1 MTGAPGTPDGAPAE
15 PADAADSADAAA
27 AILAAHRTA
36 GTRLDR
42 LPAALVPADP
52 AAAYAVQ
59 ARLRER
65 LAPELGARAGD
76 KVGCTTPVMQAY
88 LGIPT
93 PCAGTIYAA
102 TILRSPARR
111 AVPADVVLGVECEIA
126 VRLAADLPGGPEGVG
141 REAAAAAVGR
151 VMLALEIVA
160 DRYRDYSALDT
171 PTLIADDFFG
181 AGCVLGPELP
191 AAGIDLR
198 AVTAAMTI
206 DGEERGRGV
215 GTEILGDPL
224 AVLAWLADLR
234 AAAGTP
240 LRAGMIVL
248 LGSLVRTQWVA
259 AGQAIVGASPQLG
272 RVELTMGA
280 AAGG

>member
-1 MTGAPGTPDGAPAE
+1 MTAAAGAGGGAPAD
-15 PADAADSADAAA
+15 PADAAA

-59 ARLRER
+59 ARLRA
-65 LAPELGARAGD
+65 LLLPELGARAGD

-93 PCAGTIYAA
+93 PCAGTIYAS
-102 TILRSPARR
+102 TVLRSPAR
-111 AVPADVVLGVECEIA
+111 VPAPAEVVLGVECEIA
-126 VRLAADLPGGPEGVG
+126 VRLAADLPGGPDGVG
-141 REAAAAAVGR
+141 RAEAAAAVGGA
-151 VMLALEIVA
+151 MLALEIVA
-160 DRYRDYSALDT
+160 DRYRDYTALDT

-181 AGCVLGPELP
+181 AGCVLGPEHP
-191 AAGIDLR
+191 AAAIDLR

-206 DGEERGRGV
+206 DGEERGRGI

-224 AVLAWLADLR
+224 AVLAWLAGLR
-234 AAAGTP
+234 AAEGTP
-240 LRAGMIVL
+240 LRAGMVVL
-248 LGSLVRTQWVA
+248 LGSLVRTQWVGPGA
-259 AGQAIVGASPQLG
+259 AIVGTSPELG
-272 RVELTMGA
+272 QVTLAIAEPV
-280 AAGG
+280 AG